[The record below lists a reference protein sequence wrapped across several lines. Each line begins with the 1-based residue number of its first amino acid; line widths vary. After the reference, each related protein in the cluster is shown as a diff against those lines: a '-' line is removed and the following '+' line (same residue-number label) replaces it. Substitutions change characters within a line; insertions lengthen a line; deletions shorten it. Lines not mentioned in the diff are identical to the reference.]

1 MKPVGTIQKLN
12 LNRFLFGACGDARP
26 SMIDLTKKLNRNKYL
41 AATLVLAA
49 VGLASSARA
58 QTSVF
63 FAGGNASQTVL
74 YDRATNILNGTSP
87 SLSVIISP
95 TNSTVR
101 TYTGSIAGETGLG
114 TVTINF
120 SLLGAIQGLEDVGQ
134 NSEIVA
140 SGGSLVPTVAV
151 SSADPLAVGIN
162 SAPFTQ
168 IQTLVVPYAYIK
180 NPPLSANLANVTNL
194 TQRQAAYFEGAA
206 GTLPSAFFG
215 GASSNDAVYLIP
227 RNTASAVRTEI
238 DANIYFTGSISAWTS
253 NGINGQ
259 AVYDPNGGQSSGT
272 AVKNVLKTVTNAI
285 GTVAASDI
293 GTFTTLAYEGVPF
306 SIANVENGS
315 YPFWGYERWVYP
327 SPGQQGTPSAN
338 QLIVINALLS
348 AVTNATYQTTST
360 VFVGNFA
367 PLQGLQVQR
376 LSDGGPI
383 TSLLY

>member
-1 MKPVGTIQKLN
+1 MKPVELIQKT
-12 LNRFLFGACGDARP
+12 
-26 SMIDLTKKLNRNKYL
+26 DLNKYL
-41 AATLVLAA
+41 AAALALA
-49 VGLASSARA
+49 GFGLISSARA

-63 FAGGNASQTVL
+63 FAGGNASQAVL
-74 YDRATNILNGTSP
+74 YDRTTNILNGTSP
-87 SLSVIISP
+87 SLSVVISP

-120 SLLGAIQGLEDVGQ
+120 SLLGAVQGLQDVGQ
-134 NSEIVA
+134 NSEVVA

-151 SSADPLAVGIN
+151 SSTDPVAVGIN
-162 SAPFTQ
+162 PAPFTQ

-180 NPPLSANLANVTNL
+180 NPSLSPNLAGVTNL

-215 GASSNDAVYLIP
+215 GSSTNDAVYLIP

-238 DANIYFTGSISAWTS
+238 DANIYFTGTISAWTS

-259 AVYDPNGGQSSGT
+259 AVFDPNGGQSSGT
-272 AVKNVLKTVTNAI
+272 GVKNVLKAVTNAI

-293 GTFTTLAYEGVPF
+293 STFTPLAYEGVPF
-306 SIANVENGS
+306 SITNVENGS
-315 YPFWGYERWVYP
+315 YPLWGYERWVYP
-327 SPGQQGTPSAN
+327 SAGQQGTPSAN
-338 QLIVINALLS
+338 QLIVIDALLS
-348 AVTNATYQTTST
+348 AVTNATFQANST

-367 PLQGLQVQR
+367 PLQGLQVNR

-383 TSLLY
+383 ISILY